1 MFKIV
6 ISSLPIAFFFQNL
19 SSKPL
24 EISGL
29 KKLNL
34 IDIQTITQVDINK
47 DDFQLYEIESIINDL
62 YKSDL
67 IYDVILKDFNDDYFF
82 IEIQENKIIQNI
94 FFSNIWLK
102 DDNLSE
108 VIDSKENN
116 FLSKRLISKDISII
130 NSLYRSRGFNNV
142 STTVKI
148 EKFSDD
154 KINLIFDI
162 YEGKQSK
169 LNIINFIGNK
179 TFSDRY
185 LSNQINSQALSFYN
199 IFKSGSNLN
208 TEVFNFDLNKI
219 SNFYKDNGFRCE
231 SFIYSRL

>member
-1 MFKIV
+1 MFK
-6 ISSLPIAFFFQNL
+6 SLITSLLIIFFFQNL

-94 FFSNIWLK
+94 FS
-102 DDNLSE
+102 
-108 VIDSKENN
+108 
-116 FLSKRLISKDISII
+116 LIMF
-130 NSLYRSRGFNNV
+130 G
-142 STTVKI
+142 
-148 EKFSDD
+148 
-154 KINLIFDI
+154 
-162 YEGKQSK
+162 
-169 LNIINFIGNK
+169 
-179 TFSDRY
+179 
-185 LSNQINSQALSFYN
+185 
-199 IFKSGSNLN
+199 
-208 TEVFNFDLNKI
+208 
-219 SNFYKDNGFRCE
+219 
-231 SFIYSRL
+231 